1 MTKYYVKVLI
11 LCSLLICITFGEE
24 AVPNEE
30 ICYTDHNNLNETT
43 CFVPPSYDS
52 SDTTSIDMDH
62 APIMLSNIT
71 AKSLLSILNTTD
83 NFMFVVFYDNT
94 TLFSTKFIFSF
105 KEAIKKVH
113 KTNFNVLYAT
123 IRKQDEYKFSVENN
137 INNDVGLRVF
147 IPGLERLKLQFE
159 YSLRTLS
166 SLLEPQRQEMLTK
179 YEESRP
185 IEARARRAYNMI
197 IAANQMQDQ
206 GKLAEAGAK

>member
-83 NFMFVVFYDNT
+83 NFM
-94 TLFSTKFIFSF
+94 
-105 KEAIKKVH
+105 
-113 KTNFNVLYAT
+113 
-123 IRKQDEYKFSVENN
+123 
-137 INNDVGLRVF
+137 
-147 IPGLERLKLQFE
+147 
-159 YSLRTLS
+159 
-166 SLLEPQRQEMLTK
+166 
-179 YEESRP
+179 
-185 IEARARRAYNMI
+185 
-197 IAANQMQDQ
+197 
-206 GKLAEAGAK
+206 